1 MDSIP
6 WAWLLEAAVPPH
18 TALADAA
25 VTSAATTA
33 AAAAATAAATASAR
47 GGDAEKRG
55 RGRQAMPDKEKA
67 TKAPP
72 EPPPDSSHKGEL
84 SAHASADLLDFNGI
98 VRRADRI
105 LRHMATL
112 RHFKLCVLAFQNAL
126 TFENPLRW

>member
-1 MDSIP
+1 MLQVRCSSVEIKPLFALPEHHPPPESQDPQVDSIP
-6 WAWLLEAAVPPH
+6 WAWLLEAAAPPH

-72 EPPPDSSHKGEL
+72 EPPPPTVTAPKKTPQQHPAAPSTRQSP
-84 SAHASADLLDFNGI
+84 
-98 VRRADRI
+98 RR
-105 LRHMATL
+105 
-112 RHFKLCVLAFQNAL
+112 
-126 TFENPLRW
+126 